1 METCRLEKPSPET
14 GSPLTSE
21 TRNVQAYDQHLNMIL
36 GEVEE
41 VITVVEYDEDT
52 YEEHVKVPHHPRFF
66 VEKLGSAV
74 GAIDYVRGSK
84 L

>member
-1 METCRLEKPSPET
+1 
-14 GSPLTSE
+14 
-21 TRNVQAYDQHLNMIL
+21 MIL

-66 VEKLGSAV
+66 DKQSGSAV
-74 GAIDYVRGSK
+74 GAID
-84 L
+84 